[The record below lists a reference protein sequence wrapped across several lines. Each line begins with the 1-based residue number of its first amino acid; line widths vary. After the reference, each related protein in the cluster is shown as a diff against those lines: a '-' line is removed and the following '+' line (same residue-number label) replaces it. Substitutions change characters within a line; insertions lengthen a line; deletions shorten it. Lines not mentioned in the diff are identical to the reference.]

1 MEVSCAEHKAIIIQ
15 PPLVQLNTAYPSGA
29 YLSAFFKSQN
39 VCSSWHDLSIA
50 LIDRIF
56 CKGGLERLFELT
68 EKKALSLAEGFAK
81 NGEDFAAKNLKQ
93 YILQKDLWILWIDSI
108 MKILRDGSKSSSR
121 ELTHKFVFSPFVPRG
136 MRMESYLEKLDAMPT
151 ADDARN
157 LAGAA
162 LEDLADYINV
172 AFDKDFALIRYAESI
187 AVGKK
192 SFGEIEG
199 SLDSPVLKEFYEK
212 VLEQVFCPGGR
223 EDTKIMGEAKEGR
236 RCLVC
241 ISLPFAGT
249 FTPALFTGRF
259 LKQRYGSKVFISF
272 GGGFI
277 NTELRDF
284 DLPEF
289 ERYAD
294 AISLDRGYGSYR
306 RLLESGILS
315 GSATSTGSK
324 NFSCD
329 TASSG
334 SATFTGSEN
343 STGSATFTGSAPH
356 TGNGTS
362 TGSAT
367 ATGSENFPCDTAS
380 TGSAPPTGNA
390 TSTGNGTFTGNATS
404 TGSATSTGNATP
416 TGSRI
421 YKMRLWLSSNGK
433 TVTIAPSEDDSEMAA
448 FENSVTKSLVPD
460 YSDIDFSLYPRMA
473 DDTNP
478 MQRLWSDGSWIKAYL
493 AHGCYWHK
501 CAFCDVTLDYV
512 CSYKMTDIE
521 HLYSGLL
528 EQAKEKGVYGIHFVD
543 EALPPAGCIRFAKCN
558 LKEGTPLSYWGNV
571 RFEKVYSR
579 DMADFLCFGGLTG
592 VSGGIEIATGNG
604 LDKISKGTDL
614 DSIVSACCAFKEAG
628 ILIHAYM
635 IYGYF
640 GESAQDTINSME
652 TLRQFF
658 ELGLLDSCFWHK
670 FVLTRHSRI
679 YDEWKHG
686 LYPDLCPTEEEGAG
700 LFAKNGMHFK
710 GEGDSKKFGRG
721 LNLALNSWMH
731 GEKLGMNVCKWFDF
745 KTPMPTVAHDLV
757 QKAVEKYELRRNAEW
772 KSPLN
777 IKRCLWLSSRPLVCK
792 NKLEWQYMQENH
804 SLALPSGADS
814 KSVNEFLLAME
825 GISAK
830 IQQTKPMEDLV
841 KKRPDFLPLLQK
853 MRGKGLVQV

>member
-56 CKGGLERLFELT
+56 CKSGLERLFELT
-68 EKKALSLAEGFAK
+68 EKKALSLADGFAK
-81 NGEDFAAKNLKQ
+81 NGEDFAAQNLKQ

-136 MRMESYLEKLDAMPT
+136 MRMESYLEKLDSMPT

-162 LEDLADYINV
+162 LEDLADYISV
-172 AFDKDFALIRYAESI
+172 TFDKDFSLIRYAESI

-192 SFGEIEG
+192 TFGEIEG
-199 SLDSPVLKEFYEK
+199 SLDSPVLKEFYSK
-212 VLEQVFCPGGR
+212 ALEQLFCPGGS
-223 EDTKIMGEAKEGR
+223 EDKKIIGEANEGR

-259 LKQRYGSKVFISF
+259 LKERYGSKVFISF

-277 NTELRDF
+277 NTELREF

-289 ERYAD
+289 ARYAD
-294 AISLDRGYGSYR
+294 AISLDRGYGSYKQ
-306 RLLESGILS
+306 LLESGILS
-315 GSATSTGSK
+315 GK
-324 NFSCD
+324 DF
-329 TASSG
+329 SG
-334 SATFTGSEN
+334 SGVSI
-343 STGSATFTGSAPH
+343 
-356 TGNGTS
+356 GNGTS
-362 TGSAT
+362 TGS
-367 ATGSENFPCDTAS
+367 G
-380 TGSAPPTGNA
+380 
-390 TSTGNGTFTGNATS
+390 TSTGNATS
-404 TGSATSTGNATP
+404 TGSATSTGNAPPTGSGILSGKDFPGSATP
-416 TGSRI
+416 TGNGI
-421 YKMRLWLSSNGK
+421 YKMRLWLKDGS
-433 TVTIAPSEDDSEMAA
+433 TIAPSEDNSEMAA
-448 FENSVTKSLVPD
+448 FENQVTTSLVPD

-512 CSYKMTDIE
+512 CSYKMTNIE

-543 EALPPAGCIRFAKCN
+543 EALPPAGSIRFAKCN
-558 LKEGTPLSYWGNV
+558 LKEGSPLSYWGNV

-640 GESAQDTINSME
+640 GESPQDTINSME

-679 YDEWKHG
+679 YDEWKKG
-686 LYPDLCPTEEEGAG
+686 LYPELNPFEEEGAG

-731 GEKLGMNVCKWFDF
+731 GEKIGMNVCKWFDF
-745 KTPMPTVAHDLV
+745 KTPVPTVPHDLV
-757 QKAVEKYELRRNAEW
+757 QNAVEKYERRRNAEW

-777 IKRCLWLSSRPLVCK
+777 IKRCAWLSSRPLVCK
-792 NKLEWQYMQENH
+792 NKLEWQYMQEIH
-804 SLALPSGADS
+804 SLARPSGTDS
-814 KSVNEFLLAME
+814 KSINEFLLAME

-830 IQQTKPMEDLV
+830 VQQTKPMEDFV
-841 KKRPDFLPLLQK
+841 AKRPDFLPLLQK
-853 MRGKGLVQV
+853 MRGKGLVQ

>member
-1 MEVSCAEHKAIIIQ
+1 MALHQLTRDWRGGRKPVAKGNRVGRAPRNPGKPVIKDLDAELADAWLVFKRKHVQKIIIRKNQEDKAAKIFYTVQMEDSNAKVNVIIIQ

-29 YLSAFFKSQN
+29 YLSAFFKGEKAFA
-39 VCSSWHDLSIA
+39 SWHDLSIA
-50 LIDRIF
+50 LVNSIF
-56 CKGGLERLFELT
+56 CRKGLERLFCLT
-68 EKKALSLAEGFAK
+68 EKKALELADSFEKKGQ
-81 NGEDFAAKNLKQ
+81 DFAANNLRR
-93 YILQKDLWILWIDSI
+93 YILQKDLWISWIDGI
-108 MKILRDGSKSSSR
+108 MAMLRDGSKSSSR

-162 LEDLADYINV
+162 LEDLADYISV
-172 AFDKDFALIRYAESI
+172 AFDKDFSLIRYAESI
-187 AVGKK
+187 AVSGKK
-192 SFGEIEG
+192 FSDIES
-199 SLDSPVLKEFYEK
+199 SLDSPLLNEFYRGLLGE
-212 VLEQVFCPGGR
+212 VFCPGGI
-223 EDTKIMGEAKEGR
+223 EDKKIQEQAEKGR
-236 RCLVC
+236 RTLVC
-241 ISLPFAGT
+241 ISVPFAGT

-259 LKQRYGSKVFISF
+259 LKERYGSKVFTSF

-277 NTELRDF
+277 NTELREF

-294 AISLDRGYGSYR
+294 AISLDRGYGSYK

-315 GSATSTGSK
+315 SMEFPGKS
-324 NFSCD
+324 
-329 TASSG
+329 SSG
-334 SATFTGSEN
+334 GK
-343 STGSATFTGSAPH
+343 
-356 TGNGTS
+356 
-362 TGSAT
+362 
-367 ATGSENFPCDTAS
+367 
-380 TGSAPPTGNA
+380 
-390 TSTGNGTFTGNATS
+390 
-404 TGSATSTGNATP
+404 
-416 TGSRI
+416 I
-421 YKMRLWLSSNGK
+421 YKMRLWTQNG
-433 TVTIAPSEDDSEMAA
+433 TIAPKESDREMAD
-448 FENSVTKSLVPD
+448 FESRVTSSLVPD

-512 CSYKMTDIE
+512 CSYKMTDVE
-521 HLYSGLL
+521 HLYQGLS
-528 EQAKEKGVYGIHFVD
+528 QVAKEKGVYGIHFVD
-543 EALPPAGCIRFAKCN
+543 EALPPSGLVRFAKLN
-558 LKEGTPLSYWGNV
+558 LKNSAPLSYWGNV

-579 DMADFLCFGGLTG
+579 DMADLLCLGGLTG
-592 VSGGIEIATGNG
+592 VSGGIEIATGSG

-679 YDEWKHG
+679 YDEWKRG
-686 LYPDLCPTEEEGAG
+686 LHPELCPEEEKSSG

-710 GEGDSKKFGRG
+710 GENDSKKFGRG
-721 LNLALNSWMH
+721 LNLALQSWMH
-731 GEKLGMNVCKWFDF
+731 GEKIGMKVGNWFDF
-745 KTPMPTVAHDLV
+745 KTPEPSVPKKLV
-757 QKAVEKYELRRNAEW
+757 QKAVEKYEMRRKSEW
-772 KSPLN
+772 KSALN
-777 IKRCLWLSSRPLVCK
+777 IKKCLWLTSIPIERK
-792 NKLEWQYMQENH
+792 GKLEWQYMQEPYTT
-804 SLALPSGADS
+804 ALPPAAKAQAAKSFLFALGQLSAQVQQSG
-814 KSVNEFLLAME
+814 
-825 GISAK
+825 
-830 IQQTKPMEDLV
+830 PMEEFIAEN
-841 KKRPDFLPLLQK
+841 PDFLQVLQG

>member
-1 MEVSCAEHKAIIIQ
+1 
-15 PPLVQLNTAYPSGA
+15 
-29 YLSAFFKSQN
+29 
-39 VCSSWHDLSIA
+39 
-50 LIDRIF
+50 
-56 CKGGLERLFELT
+56 
-68 EKKALSLAEGFAK
+68 
-81 NGEDFAAKNLKQ
+81 
-93 YILQKDLWILWIDSI
+93 
-108 MKILRDGSKSSSR
+108 
-121 ELTHKFVFSPFVPRG
+121 
-136 MRMESYLEKLDAMPT
+136 
-151 ADDARN
+151 
-157 LAGAA
+157 
-162 LEDLADYINV
+162 
-172 AFDKDFALIRYAESI
+172 
-187 AVGKK
+187 
-192 SFGEIEG
+192 
-199 SLDSPVLKEFYEK
+199 
-212 VLEQVFCPGGR
+212 
-223 EDTKIMGEAKEGR
+223 
-236 RCLVC
+236 
-241 ISLPFAGT
+241 
-249 FTPALFTGRF
+249 
-259 LKQRYGSKVFISF
+259 
-272 GGGFI
+272 
-277 NTELRDF
+277 
-284 DLPEF
+284 
-289 ERYAD
+289 
-294 AISLDRGYGSYR
+294 
-306 RLLESGILS
+306 
-315 GSATSTGSK
+315 
-324 NFSCD
+324 
-329 TASSG
+329 
-334 SATFTGSEN
+334 
-343 STGSATFTGSAPH
+343 
-356 TGNGTS
+356 
-362 TGSAT
+362 
-367 ATGSENFPCDTAS
+367 
-380 TGSAPPTGNA
+380 
-390 TSTGNGTFTGNATS
+390 
-404 TGSATSTGNATP
+404 
-416 TGSRI
+416 
-421 YKMRLWLSSNGK
+421 MRLWLSSNGK
-433 TVTIAPSEDDSEMAA
+433 TATIAPSEDDGEMAA

-830 IQQTKPMEDLV
+830 IQQTKPMEDFV

>member
-1 MEVSCAEHKAIIIQ
+1 MEVFCAEHKAIIIQ

-315 GSATSTGSK
+315 GKDFSGSGVSTGSAPPTGSATSTGNE
-324 NFSCD
+324 NFPCD
-329 TASSG
+329 TAS
-334 SATFTGSEN
+334 
-343 STGSATFTGSAPH
+343 

-367 ATGSENFPCDTAS
+367 S
-380 TGSAPPTGNA
+380 
-390 TSTGNGTFTGNATS
+390 
-404 TGSATSTGNATP
+404 

-433 TVTIAPSEDDSEMAA
+433 TVTIAPSEDDGEMAA

-558 LKEGTPLSYWGNV
+558 LKEGSPLSYWGNV

-830 IQQTKPMEDLV
+830 IQQTKPMEDFV

>member
-1 MEVSCAEHKAIIIQ
+1 MEVSCEEHKAIIIQ

-68 EKKALSLAEGFAK
+68 EKKALSLADGFAK
-81 NGEDFAAKNLKQ
+81 NGEDFAAQNLKQ

-162 LEDLADYINV
+162 LEDLADYISV
-172 AFDKDFALIRYAESI
+172 AFDKDFSLIRYAESI
-187 AVGKK
+187 AISGKK
-192 SFGEIEG
+192 FSDIES
-199 SLDSPVLKEFYEK
+199 SLDSPVLNEFYK
-212 VLEQVFCPGGR
+212 GLLEELFCPGGI
-223 EDTKIMGEAKEGR
+223 EDKKIQEQAERGCR
-236 RCLVC
+236 TLVC
-241 ISLPFAGT
+241 ISVPFAGT
-249 FTPALFTGRF
+249 FTPALFTGKF

-277 NTELRDF
+277 NTDLREF

-289 ERYAD
+289 ARYAD
-294 AISLDRGYGSYR
+294 AISLDRGYGSYKQ
-306 RLLESGILS
+306 LLESGILS
-315 GSATSTGSK
+315 GK
-324 NFSCD
+324 DFYEKDFS
-329 TASSG
+329 
-334 SATFTGSEN
+334 
-343 STGSATFTGSAPH
+343 
-356 TGNGTS
+356 
-362 TGSAT
+362 GSAT
-367 ATGSENFPCDTAS
+367 ATGS
-380 TGSAPPTGNA
+380 
-390 TSTGNGTFTGNATS
+390 
-404 TGSATSTGNATP
+404 ATP
-416 TGSRI
+416 TGNGI
-421 YKMRLWLSSNGK
+421 YKMRLWLKDGS
-433 TVTIAPSEDDSEMAA
+433 TIAPSEDNSEMAA
-448 FENSVTKSLVPD
+448 FENQVTTSLVPD

-543 EALPPAGCIRFAKCN
+543 EALPPAGSIHFAKCN
-558 LKEGTPLSYWGNV
+558 LKEGSPLSYWGNV

-640 GESAQDTINSME
+640 GESPQDTINSME

-679 YDEWKHG
+679 YDEWKKG
-686 LYPDLCPTEEEGAG
+686 LYPELTPFEEEGAG

-731 GEKLGMNVCKWFDF
+731 GEKIGMNVCKWFDF
-745 KTPMPTVAHDLV
+745 KTPVPTVPHDLV
-757 QKAVEKYELRRNAEW
+757 QKAVEKYERRRNAEW

-777 IKRCLWLSSRPLVCK
+777 IKRCAWLSSRPLVCK
-792 NKLEWQYMQENH
+792 NKLEWQYMQEIH

-814 KSVNEFLLAME
+814 KSINEFLLAME

-830 IQQTKPMEDLV
+830 VQQTKPMEDFLA
-841 KKRPDFLPLLQK
+841 KRPDFLPLLQK
-853 MRGKGLVQV
+853 MRGKGLVQI

>member
-1 MEVSCAEHKAIIIQ
+1 MEISCAEHKAIIIQ

-39 VCSSWHDLSIA
+39 VCSSWHDLSIV

-315 GSATSTGSK
+315 GKDFYGSGV
-324 NFSCD
+324 S
-329 TASSG
+329 
-334 SATFTGSEN
+334 
-343 STGSATFTGSAPH
+343 
-356 TGNGTS
+356 
-362 TGSAT
+362 
-367 ATGSENFPCDTAS
+367 
-380 TGSAPPTGNA
+380 
-390 TSTGNGTFTGNATS
+390 
-404 TGSATSTGNATP
+404 

-421 YKMRLWLSSNGK
+421 YKMRLWFSSNGK
-433 TVTIAPSEDDSEMAA
+433 TVTIAPSEDDGEMAT

-830 IQQTKPMEDLV
+830 IQQTKPMEDFV

>member
-1 MEVSCAEHKAIIIQ
+1 MEVSCEEHKAIIIQ

-50 LIDRIF
+50 LIDCIF

-68 EKKALSLAEGFAK
+68 EKKALSLADGFAK
-81 NGEDFAAKNLKQ
+81 KGEDFAAQNLKQ

-162 LEDLADYINV
+162 LEDLADYISV
-172 AFDKDFALIRYAESI
+172 AFDKDFSLIRYAESI
-187 AVGKK
+187 AVSGKK
-192 SFGEIEG
+192 FSDIES
-199 SLDSPVLKEFYEK
+199 SLDSPVLNEFYK
-212 VLEQVFCPGGR
+212 GLLEELFCQGGI
-223 EDTKIMGEAKEGR
+223 EDKKIQEQAERGCR
-236 RCLVC
+236 TLVC
-241 ISLPFAGT
+241 ISVPFAGT

-259 LKQRYGSKVFISF
+259 LKERYGSKVFISF

-277 NTELRDF
+277 NTELREF

-289 ERYAD
+289 ARYAD
-294 AISLDRGYGSYR
+294 AISLDRGYGSYKQ
-306 RLLESGILS
+306 LLESGILS
-315 GSATSTGSK
+315 GKDFPG
-324 NFSCD
+324 
-329 TASSG
+329 TASPSDG
-334 SATFTGSEN
+334 
-343 STGSATFTGSAPH
+343 
-356 TGNGTS
+356 
-362 TGSAT
+362 
-367 ATGSENFPCDTAS
+367 
-380 TGSAPPTGNA
+380 
-390 TSTGNGTFTGNATS
+390 
-404 TGSATSTGNATP
+404 
-416 TGSRI
+416 I
-421 YKMRLWLSSNGK
+421 YKMRLWLKDGS
-433 TVTIAPSEDDSEMAA
+433 TLAPSEDDSEMAA
-448 FENSVTKSLVPD
+448 FENQVTTSLVPD

-512 CSYKMTDIE
+512 CSYKMTDVE
-521 HLYSGLL
+521 HLYSGLY
-528 EQAKEKGVYGIHFVD
+528 QVAKEKGVYGIHFVD
-543 EALPPAGCIRFAKCN
+543 EALPPSGLVRFAKLN
-558 LKEGTPLSYWGNV
+558 LKNSSPLSYWGNV
-571 RFEKVYSR
+571 RFEKIYSR
-579 DMADFLCFGGLTG
+579 DMADLLCLGGLTG
-592 VSGGIEIATGNG
+592 VSGGIEIATGSG

-614 DSIVSACCAFKEAG
+614 ESIVSACCAFKEAG

-679 YDEWKHG
+679 YDEWKRG
-686 LYPDLCPTEEEGAG
+686 LHPELCPEEEKSSG

-710 GEGDSKKFGRG
+710 GENDSKKFGKG
-721 LNLALNSWMH
+721 LNLALQSWMH
-731 GEKLGMNVCKWFDF
+731 GEKIGMKVGNWFDF
-745 KTPMPTVAHDLV
+745 KTPEPSVPKKLV
-757 QKAVEKYELRRNAEW
+757 QKAVEKYEMRRKSEW
-772 KSPLN
+772 KAALN
-777 IKRCLWLSSRPLVCK
+777 IKKCLWLTSSPIER
-792 NKLEWQYMQENH
+792 NGKLEWQYMQEPY
-804 SLALPSGADS
+804 SMALPPATKAQAAKDFILALGQLSA
-814 KSVNEFLLAME
+814 SV
-825 GISAK
+825 
-830 IQQTKPMEDLV
+830 QQSSPMEEFIAEN
-841 KKRPDFLPLLQK
+841 PAFLQVLQG

>member
-56 CKGGLERLFELT
+56 CKDGLERLFELT

-315 GSATSTGSK
+315 GKDFSGSGVSTGNEASTGSATSTGSK
-324 NFSCD
+324 NF
-329 TASSG
+329 
-334 SATFTGSEN
+334 
-343 STGSATFTGSAPH
+343 
-356 TGNGTS
+356 
-362 TGSAT
+362 
-367 ATGSENFPCDTAS
+367 PCDTAS
-380 TGSAPPTGNA
+380 
-390 TSTGNGTFTGNATS
+390 TGNATS
-404 TGSATSTGNATP
+404 TGSG
-416 TGSRI
+416 I
-421 YKMRLWLSSNGK
+421 YKMRLWFSSNGK
-433 TVTIAPSEDDSEMAA
+433 TVTIAPNED
-448 FENSVTKSLVPD
+448 
-460 YSDIDFSLYPRMA
+460 
-473 DDTNP
+473 
-478 MQRLWSDGSWIKAYL
+478 
-493 AHGCYWHK
+493 
-501 CAFCDVTLDYV
+501 
-512 CSYKMTDIE
+512 
-521 HLYSGLL
+521 
-528 EQAKEKGVYGIHFVD
+528 
-543 EALPPAGCIRFAKCN
+543 
-558 LKEGTPLSYWGNV
+558 
-571 RFEKVYSR
+571 
-579 DMADFLCFGGLTG
+579 
-592 VSGGIEIATGNG
+592 
-604 LDKISKGTDL
+604 
-614 DSIVSACCAFKEAG
+614 
-628 ILIHAYM
+628 
-635 IYGYF
+635 
-640 GESAQDTINSME
+640 
-652 TLRQFF
+652 
-658 ELGLLDSCFWHK
+658 
-670 FVLTRHSRI
+670 
-679 YDEWKHG
+679 
-686 LYPDLCPTEEEGAG
+686 
-700 LFAKNGMHFK
+700 
-710 GEGDSKKFGRG
+710 
-721 LNLALNSWMH
+721 
-731 GEKLGMNVCKWFDF
+731 
-745 KTPMPTVAHDLV
+745 
-757 QKAVEKYELRRNAEW
+757 
-772 KSPLN
+772 
-777 IKRCLWLSSRPLVCK
+777 
-792 NKLEWQYMQENH
+792 
-804 SLALPSGADS
+804 
-814 KSVNEFLLAME
+814 
-825 GISAK
+825 
-830 IQQTKPMEDLV
+830 
-841 KKRPDFLPLLQK
+841 
-853 MRGKGLVQV
+853 

>member
-56 CKGGLERLFELT
+56 CKSGLERLFELT

-192 SFGEIEG
+192 SFGEIES

-315 GSATSTGSK
+315 GK
-324 NFSCD
+324 DFS
-329 TASSG
+329 
-334 SATFTGSEN
+334 
-343 STGSATFTGSAPH
+343 
-356 TGNGTS
+356 GNGTS

-367 ATGSENFPCDTAS
+367 F
-380 TGSAPPTGNA
+380 TGNA
-390 TSTGNGTFTGNATS
+390 PHTSGVTFPESATSTGNATS
-404 TGSATSTGNATP
+404 TGSTPHTGSGTS

-433 TVTIAPSEDDSEMAA
+433 TVTIAPSEDDGEMAA

-830 IQQTKPMEDLV
+830 IQQTKPMEDFV

>member
-1 MEVSCAEHKAIIIQ
+1 
-15 PPLVQLNTAYPSGA
+15 
-29 YLSAFFKSQN
+29 
-39 VCSSWHDLSIA
+39 
-50 LIDRIF
+50 
-56 CKGGLERLFELT
+56 
-68 EKKALSLAEGFAK
+68 
-81 NGEDFAAKNLKQ
+81 
-93 YILQKDLWILWIDSI
+93 
-108 MKILRDGSKSSSR
+108 
-121 ELTHKFVFSPFVPRG
+121 
-136 MRMESYLEKLDAMPT
+136 
-151 ADDARN
+151 
-157 LAGAA
+157 
-162 LEDLADYINV
+162 
-172 AFDKDFALIRYAESI
+172 
-187 AVGKK
+187 
-192 SFGEIEG
+192 
-199 SLDSPVLKEFYEK
+199 
-212 VLEQVFCPGGR
+212 
-223 EDTKIMGEAKEGR
+223 
-236 RCLVC
+236 
-241 ISLPFAGT
+241 
-249 FTPALFTGRF
+249 
-259 LKQRYGSKVFISF
+259 
-272 GGGFI
+272 
-277 NTELRDF
+277 
-284 DLPEF
+284 
-289 ERYAD
+289 
-294 AISLDRGYGSYR
+294 
-306 RLLESGILS
+306 
-315 GSATSTGSK
+315 
-324 NFSCD
+324 
-329 TASSG
+329 
-334 SATFTGSEN
+334 
-343 STGSATFTGSAPH
+343 
-356 TGNGTS
+356 
-362 TGSAT
+362 
-367 ATGSENFPCDTAS
+367 
-380 TGSAPPTGNA
+380 
-390 TSTGNGTFTGNATS
+390 
-404 TGSATSTGNATP
+404 
-416 TGSRI
+416 
-421 YKMRLWLSSNGK
+421 
-433 TVTIAPSEDDSEMAA
+433 EDDGEMAA

-814 KSVNEFLLAME
+814 KSVNEFLLAMK

-830 IQQTKPMEDLV
+830 IQQTKPMEDFV

>member
-56 CKGGLERLFELT
+56 CKGGLERIFELT

-315 GSATSTGSK
+315 GK
-324 NFSCD
+324 DF
-329 TASSG
+329 SG
-334 SATFTGSEN
+334 SGVS
-343 STGSATFTGSAPH
+343 
-356 TGNGTS
+356 
-362 TGSAT
+362 
-367 ATGSENFPCDTAS
+367 
-380 TGSAPPTGNA
+380 
-390 TSTGNGTFTGNATS
+390 TGNATS
-404 TGSATSTGNATP
+404 TGSATSTGNAPSTCRASSTGNATSTGIAPP

-421 YKMRLWLSSNGK
+421 YKMRLWFSSNGK
-433 TVTIAPSEDDSEMAA
+433 TVTIAPSEDDGEMAA

-830 IQQTKPMEDLV
+830 IQQTKPMEDFV

>member
-1 MEVSCAEHKAIIIQ
+1 
-15 PPLVQLNTAYPSGA
+15 T
-29 YLSAFFKSQN
+29 
-39 VCSSWHDLSIA
+39 
-50 LIDRIF
+50 
-56 CKGGLERLFELT
+56 
-68 EKKALSLAEGFAK
+68 
-81 NGEDFAAKNLKQ
+81 
-93 YILQKDLWILWIDSI
+93 
-108 MKILRDGSKSSSR
+108 
-121 ELTHKFVFSPFVPRG
+121 SP
-136 MRMESYLEKLDAMPT
+136 
-151 ADDARN
+151 
-157 LAGAA
+157 
-162 LEDLADYINV
+162 
-172 AFDKDFALIRYAESI
+172 
-187 AVGKK
+187 
-192 SFGEIEG
+192 
-199 SLDSPVLKEFYEK
+199 
-212 VLEQVFCPGGR
+212 
-223 EDTKIMGEAKEGR
+223 
-236 RCLVC
+236 
-241 ISLPFAGT
+241 
-249 FTPALFTGRF
+249 
-259 LKQRYGSKVFISF
+259 
-272 GGGFI
+272 
-277 NTELRDF
+277 
-284 DLPEF
+284 
-289 ERYAD
+289 
-294 AISLDRGYGSYR
+294 
-306 RLLESGILS
+306 
-315 GSATSTGSK
+315 
-324 NFSCD
+324 
-329 TASSG
+329 
-334 SATFTGSEN
+334 
-343 STGSATFTGSAPH
+343 GSAP
-356 TGNGTS
+356 
-362 TGSAT
+362 
-367 ATGSENFPCDTAS
+367 
-380 TGSAPPTGNA
+380 
-390 TSTGNGTFTGNATS
+390 
-404 TGSATSTGNATP
+404 P

-433 TVTIAPSEDDSEMAA
+433 TVTIAPSEDDGEMAA

-830 IQQTKPMEDLV
+830 IQQTKLMEDFV

>member
-39 VCSSWHDLSIA
+39 VCTSWHDLSIA
-50 LIDRIF
+50 LIDSIF
-56 CKGGLERLFELT
+56 SKSGLERLFELT

-81 NGEDFAAKNLKQ
+81 RGEDFAAKNLKQ
-93 YILQKDLWILWIDSI
+93 YIFQKDLWILWIDSI
-108 MKILRDGSKSSSR
+108 MQILRDGSKSSSR
-121 ELTHKFVFSPFVPRG
+121 EITHKFVFSPFVPRG

-162 LEDLADYINV
+162 LEDLADYISV
-172 AFDKDFALIRYAESI
+172 AFDKDFSLIRYAESI
-187 AVGKK
+187 TVGKK
-192 SFGEIEG
+192 RFSEIE
-199 SLDSPVLKEFYEK
+199 STLDSPVLKEFYAK
-212 VLEQVFCPGGR
+212 VLEQVFCPGGI
-223 EDTKIMGEAKEGR
+223 EDKKIMEEAEQGR

-259 LKQRYGSKVFISF
+259 LKQRYGKKVFISF

-277 NTELRDF
+277 NTELREF

-289 ERYAD
+289 ARYAD
-294 AISLDRGYGSYR
+294 AISLDRGYGSYK

-315 GSATSTGSK
+315 CK
-324 NFSCD
+324 DFSNKS
-329 TASSG
+329 SSG
-334 SATFTGSEN
+334 DG
-343 STGSATFTGSAPH
+343 
-356 TGNGTS
+356 
-362 TGSAT
+362 
-367 ATGSENFPCDTAS
+367 
-380 TGSAPPTGNA
+380 
-390 TSTGNGTFTGNATS
+390 
-404 TGSATSTGNATP
+404 
-416 TGSRI
+416 I
-421 YKMRLWLSSNGK
+421 YKMRLWLSGDSSGNSNIN
-433 TVTIAPSEDDSEMAA
+433 TAVTIPPKESDSEMTA
-448 FENSVTKSLVPD
+448 FENQITSTLVPD

-512 CSYKMTDIE
+512 CSYKMTDVE

-528 EQAKEKGVYGIHFVD
+528 EQAKDKGVYGIHFVD
-543 EALPPAGCIRFAKCN
+543 EALPPAGSVRFAKCN
-558 LKEGTPLSYWGNV
+558 LKNGSPLSYWGNV
-571 RFEKVYSR
+571 RFEKVYTR

-614 DSIVSACCAFKEAG
+614 ESIVSACCAFKEAG

-635 IYGYF
+635 IYGYYQ
-640 GESAQDTINSME
+640 ESAQDTINSME

-679 YDEWKHG
+679 YDEWKKG
-686 LYPDLCPTEEEGAG
+686 LYPDLNPFEEEGAG

-710 GEGDSKKFGRG
+710 GENDSQKFGRG

-777 IKRCLWLSSRPLVCK
+777 IKRCAWLSSVPIVCK
-792 NKLEWQYMQENH
+792 NKLEWQYMQESY
-804 SLALPSGADS
+804 SLALPSGADG
-814 KSVNEFLLAME
+814 KSINEFILAME

-830 IQQTKPMEDLV
+830 VQQTKQMEDFIA
-841 KKRPDFLPLLQK
+841 KRPEFLPLLQK
-853 MRGKGLVQV
+853 MRGKGLVQL